1 MEKQVYYYD
10 KPFKLEKGEELSS
23 LTITY
28 HTLGTLNPARDNV
41 VWVCHA
47 FTANSDVSEWWGGMV
62 GEGKI
67 FDPRHHYIV
76 CANILGSCYGTTGP
90 LSINPETNAP
100 WYHDFPEVTV
110 RDMVRAHELL
120 REHLDINKIF
130 VVTGGSIGGFQALE
144 WSIMNPGLFVNL
156 VLIASSAK
164 ASPWAIAFNES
175 QRMAIDADPSYQEK
189 KETAGINGMKVAR
202 SIALL
207 SYRNYQ
213 TYVMTQ
219 SEEDNEKLDNYKAI
233 SYQQYQGEKLARR
246 FNAFS
251 YYKLTKALDTHN
263 IARERDSEE
272 KVLGRIKANA
282 LVIGISTDILF
293 PVEEQKYIAYH
304 IPRARYIEVD
314 SKYGHDGF
322 LIEISKLTRILRHNL
337 KKAEKV

>member
-1 MEKQVYYYD
+1 MEKHVYHYD
-10 KPFKLEKGEELSS
+10 KPFKLEKGGSLSS

-28 HTLGTLNPARDNV
+28 HTMGTLNAARDNV
-41 VWVCHA
+41 VWICHA
-47 FTANSDVSEWWGGMV
+47 FTANSDVSDWWGGMV

-67 FDPRHHYIV
+67 FDPSHHFII

-90 LSINPETNAP
+90 LSVNPETDVP
-100 WYHDFPEVTV
+100 YYHDFPEVTV

-120 REHLDINKIF
+120 KEHLEINKIF

-156 VLIASSAK
+156 VLIASSVK
-164 ASPWAIAFNES
+164 ASPWAIALNES
-175 QRMAIDADPSYQEK
+175 QRMAIAADPSYKERK
-189 KETAGINGMKVAR
+189 KTAGINGMKVAR

-213 TYVMTQ
+213 TYKMTQ
-219 SEEDNEKLDNYKAI
+219 SEEDNEKLDNFKATT
-233 SYQQYQGEKLARR
+233 YQQYQGEKLARR

-263 IARERDSEE
+263 VARGRDSEE
-272 KVLGRIKANA
+272 KVLGWIKANT

-293 PVEEQKYIAYH
+293 PVEEQKFMAYH
-304 IPRARYIEVD
+304 IPNARYIEVD

-337 KKAEKV
+337 KKTVKI

>member
-90 LSINPETNAP
+90 LSINPETNTP

>member
-28 HTLGTLNPARDNV
+28 HTLGTLNSARDNV

>member
-1 MEKQVYYYD
+1 MEKNVYHYD
-10 KPFKLEKGEELSS
+10 KPFQLEKGGAFSS

-28 HTLGTLNPARDNV
+28 HTLGNLNAARDNV
-41 VWVCHA
+41 VWICHA
-47 FTANSDVSEWWGGMV
+47 FTANSEVSDWWGGMV

-67 FDPRHHYIV
+67 FDPNYHFII

-100 WYHDFPEVTV
+100 YYHDFPEVTV

-120 REHLDINKIF
+120 REHLEINRIF

-144 WSIMNPGLFVNL
+144 WSIMNPDLFVNL

-175 QRMAIDADPSYQEK
+175 QRMAIAADPSYQER
-189 KETAGINGMKVAR
+189 KENAGINGMKVAR

-213 TYVMTQ
+213 TYTLTQ
-219 SEEDNEKLDNYKAI
+219 SEDNDEKLDNFKATT
-233 SYQQYQGEKLARR
+233 YQQYQGEKLARR

-251 YYKLTKALDTHN
+251 YYKLTQSLDTHN
-263 IARERDSEE
+263 IARGRGSEQE
-272 KVLGRIKANA
+272 VLGQITAHS

-293 PVEEQKYIAYH
+293 PVEEQKFIAYH

-322 LIEISKLTRILRHNL
+322 LIEISKLTRILRNNL

>member
-1 MEKQVYYYD
+1 MEKYVFHYD
-10 KPFKLEKGEELSS
+10 GPFELEKGGRLPF
-23 LTITY
+23 LNIAY
-28 HTLGTLNPARDNV
+28 HTLGTLSPGRDNV
-41 VWVCHA
+41 VWICHA
-47 FTANSDVSEWWGGMV
+47 FTANSDVSDWWGGMV

-67 FDPRHHYIV
+67 FDPRYHFII

-90 LSINPETNAP
+90 LSINPETGEP

-110 RDMVRAHELL
+110 RDMVEAHELL
-120 REHLDINKIF
+120 RRHLDINKIF

-144 WSIMNPGLFVNL
+144 WSIMNPDLFINL

-175 QRMAIDADPSYQEK
+175 QRMAIEADPSYQER
-189 KETAGINGMKVAR
+189 KEAAGLSGMKVAR

-213 TYVMTQ
+213 TYTMTQ
-219 SEEDNEKLDNYKAI
+219 SEDNDEKLENYKATT
-233 SYQQYQGEKLARR
+233 YQRYQGEKLARR

-263 IARERDSEE
+263 IARGRDSEE
-272 KVLGRIKANA
+272 EVLGGIKANA
-282 LVIGISTDILF
+282 LVVGISTDILF
-293 PVEEQKYIAYH
+293 PVEEQKFIAYH
-304 IPRARYIEVD
+304 IPSARYIEVD

-322 LIEISKLTRILRHNL
+322 LIEISKLTRILRNNL
-337 KKAEKV
+337 KKTEKV